1 MKTLVWIFLLVVLTA
16 VGVAYLA
23 ARMRRIATA
32 AAEPPAP
39 PPDDASADAGADEL
53 RHELMTTS
61 EGTRLLLR
69 QGHLIAPVDSTH
81 KESSG

>member
-1 MKTLVWIFLLVVLTA
+1 MKTVVWIVLLVVLTG
-16 VGVAYLA
+16 VGIAYLA
-23 ARMRRIATA
+23 SWMRRIATSP
-32 AAEPPAP
+32 AEPPAS
-39 PPDDASADAGADEL
+39 PPDHVSADAGADEL

-69 QGHLIAPVDSTH
+69 QGHLIAPVESTH